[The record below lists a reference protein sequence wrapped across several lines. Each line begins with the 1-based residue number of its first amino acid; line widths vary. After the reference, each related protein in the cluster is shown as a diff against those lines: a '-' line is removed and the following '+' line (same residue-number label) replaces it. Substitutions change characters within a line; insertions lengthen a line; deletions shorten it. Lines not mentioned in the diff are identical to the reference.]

1 MTYIISALAVYK
13 ILHIAQALLV
23 RDVMPWVKV
32 VTGALVSF
40 LAVGLAGGQKSV
52 GMFVLSS
59 LAVATLSG
67 TAHSVIRL
75 LTYLGDMAARKSVK

>member
-1 MTYIISALAVYK
+1 MTYIIAALAVYK
-13 ILHIAQALLV
+13 LLHITQALLV

-32 VTGALVSF
+32 LAGAVVSF
-40 LAVGLAGGQKSV
+40 AAVGMAGGQKSV

-59 LAVATLSG
+59 LAVATLAG
-67 TAHSVIRL
+67 TAHTVIRL